1 MIKDIIDGLKLVA
14 DGINSVRTIQE
25 AIKNGAN
32 YLKIKHPQVRNDL
45 RAMVSELGKSLSV
58 IKRASAVLTN
68 FHFAISAD
76 TSGSELARFNN
87 YFIHSKDEAQH
98 LREHIDDLRTHCG
111 KIREH
116 ATKISGEADATGFAK
131 IFHFLGLNSPK
142 LEMELGEKLDK
153 LAWED
158 FEIANSAERMLTCL
172 EMALKDVQNALGVG
186 GAMYPDNIPAAAA
199 LLAELGPEFE
209 KMEEQAAEA
218 LSEVQS
224 LAKELE

>member
-14 DGINSVRTIQE
+14 EGINSIRTIQG
-25 AIKNGAN
+25 AIKSGAN
-32 YLKIKHPQVRNDL
+32 YLKVKHPEVQSDL

-68 FHFAISAD
+68 FQFAIAAD
-76 TSGSELARFNN
+76 TRGSELARFNN

-116 ATKISGEADATGFAK
+116 AMKISKEATAPGFAK
-131 IFHFLGLNSPK
+131 IFHLLGLNSPTRE
-142 LEMELGEKLDK
+142 LELGKKLDS
-153 LAWED
+153 LAYED
-158 FEIANSAERMLTCL
+158 FEIANSAEIMLTCL
-172 EMALKDVQNALGVG
+172 EMALRDVQNALGVG
-186 GAMYPDNIPAAAA
+186 GAMYPENIPVAAA

-209 KMEEQAAEA
+209 KMEEQAAVA
-218 LSEVQS
+218 LREVQL